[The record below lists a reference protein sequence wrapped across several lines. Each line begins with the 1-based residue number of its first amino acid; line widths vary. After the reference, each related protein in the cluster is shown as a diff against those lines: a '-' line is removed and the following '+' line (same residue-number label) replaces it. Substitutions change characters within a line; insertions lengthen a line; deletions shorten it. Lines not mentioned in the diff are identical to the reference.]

1 MNDDIQ
7 DQLVQAY
14 LAYFKA
20 NEKWETR
27 RSYRTYYETQ
37 RWLRII
43 RKLGK
48 EKWKENYDYFQE
60 NVNSKSAKGKK

>member
-14 LAYFKA
+14 LNYFKA

-27 RSYRTYYETQ
+27 RSYRTYYESQ
-37 RWLRII
+37 RYLRQI
-43 RKLGK
+43 RTLAK
-48 EKWKENYDYFQE
+48 EKITENNEYFHKH
-60 NVNSKSAKGKK
+60 VNTRSDNKKK